1 MIELQEPNWWQ
12 QVPPLDSSMLQV
24 REVEARDTASL
35 YELLTDP
42 RVTQHISS
50 PPGSLAAFEGF
61 VAWAH
66 CEREAGNCVC
76 LAVVPRGLQHAV
88 GIFQVRSL
96 EPTFRIADWG
106 FAIGAPFWSTGIFQE
121 AAILVAD
128 FAFKTIGVHRLEAR
142 AVVDNIRGNR
152 ALEKLGAKGEAALR
166 NAFNRTHKQF
176 LWAIVAEE
184 WSPPKAAE
192 RAVFDAATLKRQIA
206 RTVEEQLHRTEQER
220 PVSASPSPFPFFLT
234 DSSKEPRER

>member
-1 MIELQEPNWWQ
+1 MIELQEPHWWQ
-12 QVPPLDSSMLQV
+12 QVPVLDSSVLQV
-24 REVEARDTASL
+24 REVEARDTPSL

-42 RVTQHISS
+42 RVTQHIST

-66 CEREAGNCVC
+66 RQREAGTCVC
-76 LAVVPRGLQHAV
+76 FSVVPHGLQHAI
-88 GIFQVRSL
+88 GIFQVRAL

-106 FAIGAPFWSTGIFQE
+106 FALGAPFWSTGIFQE
-121 AAILVAD
+121 AAILVAE

-142 AVVDNIRGNR
+142 AVVENTRGNR

-166 NAFNRTHKQF
+166 NSFNRTHKQF

-184 WSPPKAAE
+184 WSPPKVAE
-192 RAVFDAATLKRQIA
+192 RAVFDAAKLKSQIA
-206 RTVEEQLHRTEQER
+206 RAVEQQLFRTEQAR
-220 PVSASPSPFPFFLT
+220 TSASPTPFPFFLT
-234 DSSKEPRER
+234 DSSKQPPDR